1 MGFAPGVWYSSA
13 ECYVQNQSDQ
23 MVIYNVAKIL
33 EQAVPLM
40 EHPSPNFLT
49 QLEEDMMKLILK
61 QGTMVSF
68 VTVLNY
74 SCAEWNLYS
83 ETYFLCTSLW
93 YVLDLAK
100 LCQLLGVCCQQCH
113 TQS

>member
-1 MGFAPGVWYSSA
+1 
-13 ECYVQNQSDQ
+13 

-68 VTVLNY
+68 VTVLSY
-74 SCAEWNLYS
+74 SCAE
-83 ETYFLCTSLW
+83 
-93 YVLDLAK
+93 
-100 LCQLLGVCCQQCH
+100 
-113 TQS
+113 